1 MKLVSKSEIDQ
12 LSSAICIFIQ
22 YSIQIHS
29 IRKYSNHNEKKWG
42 GLEKIPFT
50 MPPLKNHYFDTHLHP
65 HENII
70 PSLLYNKC
78 LSRKIKHYST
88 FGTYLDENWL

>member
-1 MKLVSKSEIDQ
+1 MGRIGE
-12 LSSAICIFIQ
+12 
-22 YSIQIHS
+22 
-29 IRKYSNHNEKKWG
+29 NT
-42 GLEKIPFT
+42 FT

-78 LSRKIKHYST
+78 LSRKTKHQST
-88 FGTYLDENWL
+88 FCTYLDENLL